1 MQTIQLLGTVMG
13 LGFVAGIN
21 LYATVLAV
29 GLGIN
34 LGLIRLAPELAGLSA
49 LGHPLVIGVAALMY
63 AMEFFA
69 DKIPWVDS
77 MWDALHTFIR
87 PLGAAWVGATALG
100 EVDPALE
107 VAAFLLAG
115 GVAFTTHAAKS
126 GVRLIANSSPEP
138 FSNIALSLAEDAF
151 ALGGAWV
158 TMRYPTAAGLVAAG
172 FLVAFVL
179 VAPRLFRVLR
189 AHAAALAALVR
200 SWLGREGG
208 AGDHFEPL
216 PDAYAAALPAG
227 FGRPADLVVRCR
239 AGRGVAGARRGQP
252 GYLCLQ
258 GDDDLFWLGR
268 RGFRVRRH
276 PIDLGDAHE
285 VGVSRGVLFDD
296 LLLRSGP
303 RTVRFRF
310 TRDRR
315 HALETLARRLQA
327 RRIEAVAS
335 PAA

>member
-34 LGLIRLAPELAGLSA
+34 LGLIRLAPDLAGLAA

-63 AMEFFA
+63 TMEFFA

-87 PLGAAWVGATALG
+87 PLGAAWIGATALG

-115 GVAFTTHAAKS
+115 GVAFTTHATKS
-126 GVRLIANSSPEP
+126 GVRLIANGSPEP
-138 FSNIALSLAEDAF
+138 FSNVVLSLTEDAF
-151 ALGGAWV
+151 AFGGAWL
-158 TMRYPTAAGLVAAG
+158 TMRYPTAAGLTVVA
-172 FLVAFVL
+172 FLIAFVL

-189 AHAAALAALVR
+189 AHAAAMLALVR
-200 SWLGREGG
+200 SWLGRARQGD
-208 AGDHFEPL
+208 DHFEPL
-216 PDAYAAALPAG
+216 PDAYAAALPPG
-227 FGRPADLVVRCR
+227 FGRSGDLVVRCL
-239 AGRGVAGARRGQP
+239 AGRGVTGARRGQL
-252 GYLCLQ
+252 GYLCLARD
-258 GDDDLFWLGR
+258 GGLFWLGR

-276 PIDLGDAHE
+276 PINLAEAHGVE
-285 VGVSRGVLFDD
+285 VTRGLLFDD
-296 LLLRSGP
+296 LFLRSGA

-315 HALETLARRLQA
+315 RALEALARRLQA
-327 RRIEAVAS
+327 GREAAT
-335 PAA
+335 PTAA